1 MDLSKTVPVREE
13 LDRCRT
19 VSAGSSREG
28 HGRKAVTRNP
38 ETPGGGAL
46 ERLTP
51 RASPHAPSLP
61 TQFTAGSIP
70 TQSKTWASSSP
81 TSSTRP
87 THLVSPAIDSPLSA
101 SPSGSSFPTR
111 RPSLASPL
119 PPTPIVPPAPF
130 PKATFHHAAP
140 APFNLFSSSLP
151 SATQI
156 RNLNHHPTASG
167 SPSSSQAS
175 PPQHAKNSIATT
187 TTTTPSTASGQ
198 TPGQGWSHPQYRGSA
213 QEDLHCLTHL
223 RHVL

>member
-28 HGRKAVTRNP
+28 HGRNAVTRNP

-61 TQFTAGSIP
+61 TQFAAGSIP

-140 APFNLFSSSLP
+140 APF
-151 SATQI
+151 
-156 RNLNHHPTASG
+156 
-167 SPSSSQAS
+167 
-175 PPQHAKNSIATT
+175 
-187 TTTTPSTASGQ
+187 
-198 TPGQGWSHPQYRGSA
+198 SHPHRCLRQRKSEISTIT
-213 QEDLHCLTHL
+213 QLHPVLL
-223 RHVL
+223 RHHKLPHLSTRKIR